1 MWKWILL
8 FRSDRFDLY
17 VLFFWHFVG
26 VELLGVRG
34 MLPKENMNFR
44 PNIRNAGFWQS
55 GRLFALGS
63 ESNDDSNGDGN
74 ENSKKA
80 IGLIS
85 KTTTL
90 HVHHACLYIT
100 LPSLHHY
107 DVIMP
112 NFTFYGER
120 KQATMNFSFSFLT
133 WVRSLRNQLQGNS
146 PTFHFFCEFE

>member
-1 MWKWILL
+1 MLL

-80 IGLIS
+80 TGL
-85 KTTTL
+85 
-90 HVHHACLYIT
+90 
-100 LPSLHHY
+100 
-107 DVIMP
+107 D
-112 NFTFYGER
+112 
-120 KQATMNFSFSFLT
+120 
-133 WVRSLRNQLQGNS
+133 
-146 PTFHFFCEFE
+146 